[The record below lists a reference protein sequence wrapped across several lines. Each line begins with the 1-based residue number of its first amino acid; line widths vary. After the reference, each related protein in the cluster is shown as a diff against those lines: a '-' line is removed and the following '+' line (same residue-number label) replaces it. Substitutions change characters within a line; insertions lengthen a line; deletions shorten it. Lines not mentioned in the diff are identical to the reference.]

1 VTNVRDQHRRLDRDF
16 ADTCA
21 RDGEDGP
28 DIARPC
34 RWRQDAVSGNRR
46 DGPRVLLVKLTQ
58 KTSAQGQLY
67 LTGWMGAARL
77 VGFLADEEDPDG
89 NPVQVWNV
97 YAAEP
102 QPKAGK

>member
-1 VTNVRDQHRRLDRDF
+1 
-16 ADTCA
+16 
-21 RDGEDGP
+21 
-28 DIARPC
+28 
-34 RWRQDAVSGNRR
+34 VSGNRR

-58 KTSAQGQLY
+58 KTSAQGHLY
-67 LTGWMGAARL
+67 LSGWMGAARL
-77 VGFLADEEDPDG
+77 VGFLADEEDRDG